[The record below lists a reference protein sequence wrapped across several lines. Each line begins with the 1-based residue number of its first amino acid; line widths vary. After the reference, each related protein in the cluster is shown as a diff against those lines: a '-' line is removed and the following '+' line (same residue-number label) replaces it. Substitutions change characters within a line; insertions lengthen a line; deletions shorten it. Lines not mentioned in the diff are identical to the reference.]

1 MNKIIFGDC
10 RDTMRDLIA
19 QGVKVQMCVTS
30 PPYFGLRDYG
40 HPGQL
45 GLEQTPDEYVAAMV
59 EVFSLVWY
67 LLADDGVLFLNLGD
81 SYHHT
86 NPSGPQGKNG
96 ARAARTFTAAG
107 AGGQRAKP
115 YDTFDKVPVGSQE
128 SDCLCGSLCD
138 ACRKAYRTGKS
149 HNGFRPAPT
158 PTPLPSATSREHME
172 LLFAHLPTSGL
183 MPPEGHNE
191 AAIPDAVSSPI
202 HAHGPLPS
210 FAESTPS
217 ESFPQHQDE
226 CLQTGTPS
234 ACLLCEKPLTP
245 DARQNERKTACT
257 CGIESPSDSL
267 GAGKKGRVFSD
278 LAYLD
283 STTSSLKPKD
293 LIGIPW
299 RVAFALQAAGWY
311 LRQDIIWHKPN
322 PMPES
327 VTDRCT
333 KAHEYMFLLSKS
345 ERYYFDNEAIK
356 EPAQAD
362 KGNAKSFRGGGSYTG
377 GNSFINS
384 ATKER
389 ETHGN
394 IPNGDGTR
402 NRRSVWTIATT
413 PYSGAH
419 FATFPPAL
427 IEPCIL
433 AGSRT
438 AGKRCDCDQLIESPT
453 GSGAIEDPS
462 AIVGRAGM
470 SRPRR
475 DGEGTRQITR
485 LEQRHHAGEMKSSP
499 HREEMAVI
507 CGPAFAHYIRTD
519 TSGARPLPEQI
530 RQDFMNRG
538 WITYPAPCTCQSYP
552 ADVVFDPFMGSGT
565 TAQVAIKLGRQYL
578 GCELNPAYADL
589 QNDRTA
595 QDAFIF

>member
-10 RDTMRDLIA
+10 RRTMRELIA

-40 HPGQL
+40 TAAWEGGDPDCPHSVGGQVQDNKAPGAITTGVRPGVDASKCRKCGAKRVDLQI

-333 KAHEYMFLLSKS
+333 KAHEYLFLLAKS

-377 GNSFINS
+377 GNSFSNS

-394 IPNGDGTR
+394 IPNDDGKR

-413 PYSGAH
+413 PYAGAH
-419 FATFPPAL
+419 FATFPQAL

-433 AGSRT
+433 AGSR
-438 AGKRCDCDQLIESPT
+438 
-453 GSGAIEDPS
+453 
-462 AIVGRAGM
+462 VG
-470 SRPRR
+470 
-475 DGEGTRQITR
+475 
-485 LEQRHHAGEMKSSP
+485 
-499 HREEMAVI
+499 
-507 CGPAFAHYIRTD
+507 
-519 TSGARPLPEQI
+519 
-530 RQDFMNRG
+530 
-538 WITYPAPCTCQSYP
+538 
-552 ADVVFDPFMGSGT
+552 DVVLDPFMGSGT

-578 GCELNPAYADL
+578 GCELNPAYAEL

-595 QDAFIF
+595 QDAFVF